1 MTAEEYI
8 MRVKMIDAI
17 IKNKLRDHA
26 RWVEVAEGLGGASV
40 GERVQSS
47 RNLQQ
52 MPTAIGNYI
61 DIEGEIRAL
70 KQERQEII
78 YTLEQLPYTEYETLF
93 LLYVGDQTLKEVA
106 YYFKKS
112 YDWAKAKK
120 RTALQRLQEII
131 DEKKGLTN

>member
-1 MTAEEYI
+1 MTAEEYLGLI
-8 MRVKMIDAI
+8 KKIDAI
-17 IKNKLRDHA
+17 IVNKLRDHA
-26 RWVEVAEGLGGASV
+26 KWVEVAEGLGGASV

-70 KQERQEII
+70 ERERQEII

-120 RTALQRLQEII
+120 RTALQHLQEII

>member
-1 MTAEEYI
+1 MTAEEYLGLI
-8 MRVKMIDAI
+8 KKIDAI
-17 IKNKLRDHA
+17 IVNKLRDHA

-78 YTLEQLPYTEYETLF
+78 HTLEQLPYPEYETLF

-120 RTALQRLQEII
+120 RTALQHLQEII
-131 DEKKGLTN
+131 DEKRG

>member
-1 MTAEEYI
+1 MTAEEYVR
-8 MRVKMIDAI
+8 RVKMIDAI

-26 RWVEVAEGLGGASV
+26 RWAEVAEGLGGASV

-52 MPTAIGNYI
+52 TATAIGNYI

-70 KQERQEII
+70 KQERQDII
-78 YTLEQLPYTEYETLF
+78 HTLEQLPFTEYETLY
-93 LLYVGDQTLKEVA
+93 LLYIGDQTLKEVA
-106 YYFKKS
+106 YYFKRS

-120 RTALQRLQEII
+120 RTALQHLQEII

>member
-1 MTAEEYI
+1 MTAEEYLGLI
-8 MRVKMIDAI
+8 KKIDAI
-17 IKNKLRDHA
+17 IVNKLRDHA

-70 KQERQEII
+70 ERERQDII
-78 YTLEQLPYTEYETLF
+78 HTLEQLPFTEYETLF

-120 RTALQRLQEII
+120 RTALQHLQEII
-131 DEKKGLTN
+131 DSNKGQRK

>member
-1 MTAEEYI
+1 MTAEEYLGLI
-8 MRVKMIDAI
+8 KKIDAI
-17 IKNKLRDHA
+17 IVNKLRDHA

-70 KQERQEII
+70 ERVRQEII
-78 YTLEQLPYTEYETLF
+78 HTLEQLPYTEYETLF

-120 RTALQRLQEII
+120 RTALQHLQEII